1 MDAAQRRRS
10 CCVPERACVCP
21 LAEPITELSRR
32 PGANP
37 ISIAE
42 LSALFQVI
50 FVDLVLAG
58 DNAIVVGMVAAG
70 LPAADRRRVIIV
82 GIAAATVMR
91 ILFALVTV
99 QLLQIVGLV
108 LAGGLLLLWVSWKL
122 WREIEERR
130 RQKAAAKA
138 VAQAIIGEAVAAEPG
153 MPPESSTRVPPR
165 KSSRQAMVHIVIAD
179 LSMSLD
185 NVLAVAG
192 IAREHTWV
200 LVTGLVFSVA
210 FMGLAAAYI
219 ARLLE
224 RHHWIAYFGLAVI
237 FYVAIQ
243 MIAAGAQ
250 DVAFISLAS

>member
-1 MDAAQRRRS
+1 
-10 CCVPERACVCP
+10 
-21 LAEPITELSRR
+21 
-32 PGANP
+32 
-37 ISIAE
+37 

-70 LPAADRRRVIIV
+70 LPAADRRRVIII

-91 ILFALVTV
+91 ILFAVVTV

-108 LAGGLLLLWVSWKL
+108 LAGGLLLLWVCWKM
-122 WREIEERR
+122 WREIEYQRKE
-130 RQKAAAKA
+130 QAAVRA
-138 VAQAIIGEAVAAEPG
+138 VMAATVGGEENAEP
-153 MPPESSTRVPPR
+153 ESLSESLIQVPPR
-165 KSSRQAMVHIVIAD
+165 KNTRQAIVQIVIAD

-192 IAREHTWV
+192 IAREHTWI

-237 FYVAIQ
+237 FYVAAQ

-250 DVAFISLAS
+250 DVAFISMAL

>member
-1 MDAAQRRRS
+1 M
-10 CCVPERACVCP
+10 
-21 LAEPITELSRR
+21 
-32 PGANP
+32 
-37 ISIAE
+37 
-42 LSALFQVI
+42 SALFQVI

-70 LPAADRRRVIIV
+70 LPAADRRRVIII

-91 ILFALVTV
+91 ILFAVVTV

-130 RQKAAAKA
+130 KEQAAARA
-138 VAQAIIGEAVAAEPG
+138 VVEATIDREVDAEPEA
-153 MPPESSTRVPPR
+153 PLESPTEAPPR
-165 KSSRQAMVHIVIAD
+165 KSRRQAIVQIVIAD

-192 IAREHTWV
+192 IAREHTWI

-224 RHHWIAYFGLAVI
+224 RHHWIAYVGLVVI

-250 DVAFISLAS
+250 VVAFISPAS

>member
-1 MDAAQRRRS
+1 M
-10 CCVPERACVCP
+10 
-21 LAEPITELSRR
+21 
-32 PGANP
+32 
-37 ISIAE
+37 
-42 LSALFQVI
+42 SALFQVI

-70 LPAADRRRVIIV
+70 LPAADRRRVIII

-91 ILFALVTV
+91 ILFAVVTV

-108 LAGGLLLLWVSWKL
+108 LAGGLLLLWVCWKL
-122 WREIEERR
+122 WREIEER
-130 RQKAAAKA
+130 QKEKAAARA
-138 VAQAIIGEAVAAEPG
+138 VVEATIDGAVDAEPEALPG
-153 MPPESSTRVPPR
+153 SRTEVPPR
-165 KSSRQAMVHIVIAD
+165 RNIRQAIVQIVIAD

-192 IAREHTWV
+192 IAREHTWI

-224 RHHWIAYFGLAVI
+224 RHHWIAYVGLAVI

-243 MIAAGAQ
+243 MIAAGVQ
-250 DVAFISLAS
+250 DVAFISPAS